1 MKPSSLIPRPS
12 RRWGLWASLA
22 ALGLA
27 QPVWANPAPA
37 APANPPAAQSSDT
50 AVAAQWQTPLPHA
63 GQGSQ
68 LVDWWQRL
76 GSPVLGALVNA
87 AQEASPDVAGA
98 RQRWAQA
105 QALWVGADANGGPQ
119 WQASA
124 GVVRTRPDLASPPL
138 TQASLGL
145 TMSWEWDVWNGQGAA
160 QRAAQ
165 QRLQGA
171 QATWHD
177 ARVSTAATT
186 AQAYFEWRFCDA
198 QARWTE
204 AQAASA
210 RETAR
215 LNALAQKAGA
225 LPAVAAQQADA
236 AARQFQVQ
244 ALGTRAQCDRAIKA
258 LVALTAWEEPALRQR
273 LAAEPSSEPAFGAW
287 ALAVPSVP
295 GQALA
300 QRPDVAAA
308 ARELEATAADV
319 SQRHADRYPRVA
331 FNGSLSAAALRSGAL
346 SLDGSL
352 WSIGPLQVSLPL
364 WDGGQRR
371 ANLAAAQTRYDAQR
385 VIFQGKV
392 RQAVSEVEDA
402 LVRLQSAEARR
413 GEWVRILAS
422 HQQTHAAVVAR
433 EKVGAAARLEVE
445 EAQRALLQAQMSHT
459 DVLREQ
465 VTAWIALYR
474 ALGGGWTAD
483 AQAPVL
489 SSAR

>member
-1 MKPSSLIPRPS
+1 MKPSFSITRPYRGWS
-12 RRWGLWASLA
+12 LWAGLA

-27 QPVWANPAPA
+27 HPVWADTTAVP
-37 APANPPAAQSSDT
+37 PPAQTTDA
-50 AVAAQWQTPLPHA
+50 AVATQWHAPLPHG

-68 LVDWWQRL
+68 LVDWWQRM
-76 GSPVLGALVNA
+76 GAPILGALVSA
-87 AQEASPDVAGA
+87 AQDASPDVASA

-105 QALWVGADANGGPQ
+105 QAHWVGADASGAPQ
-119 WQASA
+119 WQVNA
-124 GVVRTRPDLASPPL
+124 GVVRTRPDLASPVL
-138 TQASLGL
+138 TQATLGL
-145 TMSWEWDVWNGQGAA
+145 GMGWEWDLWDGQGAA

-171 QATWHD
+171 QANWHD

-225 LPAVAAQQADA
+225 LPAVVAQQADA

-258 LVALTAWEEPALRQR
+258 LVAMTAWDEPTLRQR
-273 LAAEPSSEPAFGAW
+273 LAAEPQTEPTLEGW
-287 ALAVPSVP
+287 ALSVPAVP

-308 ARELEATAADV
+308 ARELEASAADV
-319 SQRHADRYPRVA
+319 SQRDADRYPRVA
-331 FNGSLSAAALRSGAL
+331 FNGSLSAAALRSGAV
-346 SLDGSL
+346 SLDGGL
-352 WSIGPLQVSLPL
+352 WSIGPLQISLPL

-371 ANLAAAQTRYDAQR
+371 ANLVAAQTRYEAQR
-385 VIFQGKV
+385 VIFQAKV

-402 LVRLQSAEARR
+402 LVRLHSADTRR
-413 GEWVRILAS
+413 GEWARILAS
-422 HQQTHAAVVAR
+422 HQNTHAAAMAR

-445 EAQRALLQAQMSHT
+445 EAHRALLQAQMSHT

-474 ALGGGWTAD
+474 ALGGGWTTEAT
-483 AQAPVL
+483 APVAL
-489 SSAR
+489 QAVR